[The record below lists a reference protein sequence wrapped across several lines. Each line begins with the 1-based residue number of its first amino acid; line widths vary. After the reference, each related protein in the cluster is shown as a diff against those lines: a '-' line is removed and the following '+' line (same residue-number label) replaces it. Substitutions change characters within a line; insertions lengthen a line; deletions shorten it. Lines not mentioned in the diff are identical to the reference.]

1 MKNYFKLILFAF
13 SLVVVS
19 CDKDFNSVGSDL
31 VGDEHF
37 NYEIDSLA
45 EIKAYTKATGEVQT
59 NNLPVNSLGIYKNDV
74 FGTTTASFV
83 TQVGMTVGN
92 LDYGTNVE
100 IRDVYLYVPFFVS
113 NKVTDA
119 NGDSTYELDSI
130 FSNNYNVDVDLGQL
144 SSKRFKLSVF
154 ENGYFLQ
161 NSEPNGGIQKYYSD
175 MGSLIESN
183 KKGSDSNGNSVNN
196 GNRLND
202 DADISQND
210 QFYFNKNEIKIYKK
224 KTINSNYVYV
234 DESGNELPNQS
245 DETTWVVKER
255 LSPGIYLKLNK
266 NFFYK
271 KFFDGTNPANLN
283 LANMVNNNNFRNYF
297 RGLYFKVEAIAGVEA
312 AMAMLNFSSAKLSID
327 YSSISTGSTSVSDKT
342 VRFNLGINSGNQTIS
357 LVDNNFKQSYLDN
370 GIFNPENNSSNSNY
384 GKNERLYL
392 KGGVGS
398 VVYMDLFGPDT
409 NGNNIS
415 DQLELY
421 KNKKWLINDAY
432 IEFYIDTNVMNQ
444 LNKKE
449 EPLRLYL
456 FDATNQ
462 IPLIDFTA
470 DATVNTNSKFNK
482 SIFGGTID
490 RENTSRGVK
499 YKIRI
504 TNLINNLFNSTNE
517 NYNKNLRLGLC
528 VSETISTTSNFY
540 YKNPITILGQ
550 EIKYF
555 PVGSIMSPV
564 GTVIHGPNSLDVG
577 KRLKLKIHYTEPN

>member
-59 NNLPVNSLGIYKNDV
+59 NNLSVNSLGIYKNDV

-83 TQVGMTVGN
+83 TQVGMSVGN
-92 LDYGTNVE
+92 PDYGTNVQ

-113 NKVTDA
+113 NKVTDT

-130 FSNNYNVDVDLGQL
+130 FSNNYDVDANLDQL
-144 SSKRFKLSVF
+144 SSKKFKLSVF

-161 NSEPNGGIQKYYSD
+161 NSEPNGDIQKYYSD
-175 MGSLIESN
+175 MGSLIDSN
-183 KKGSDSNGNSVNN
+183 KKGSDSNGNSINN

-202 DADISQND
+202 DVDVSQNE

-224 KTINSNYVYV
+224 NTINGNYVYV

-245 DETTWVVKER
+245 DATTWVVKER

-271 KFFDGTNPANLN
+271 KFFDSTNPANLN

-312 AMAMLNFSSAKLSID
+312 AMAMLNFSRAKLSID
-327 YSSISTGSTSVSDKT
+327 YSSISTGSTSLTDKT
-342 VRFNLGINSGNQTIS
+342 ATFNLGISSGNQTVS
-357 LVDNNFKQSYLDN
+357 LLDNNFNQSYLDN

-384 GKNERLYL
+384 GKNEKLYL

-398 VVYMDLFGPDT
+398 VVYMDLFGLDT

-415 DQLELY
+415 DQLEFY
-421 KNKKWLINDAY
+421 QNKKWLINDAY

-462 IPLIDFTA
+462 IPLIDYTA
-470 DATVNTNSKFNK
+470 DATVNTNSKLNK

-490 RENTSRGVK
+490 RKNTSRGVK

-517 NYNKNLRLGLC
+517 SYNKNLRLGLC

-540 YKNPITILGQ
+540 YKSPVSILGQ

-555 PVGSIMSPV
+555 PAGSIMSPV
-564 GTVIHGPNSLDVG
+564 GTVIHGPNSLDIG

>member
-327 YSSISTGSTSVSDKT
+327 YSSITTGNTSVSDKT

>member
-59 NNLPVNSLGIYKNDV
+59 NNLSVNSLGIYKNDV

-92 LDYGTNVE
+92 PDYGTNVQ

-113 NKVTDA
+113 NKVTDT

-130 FSNNYNVDVDLGQL
+130 FSNNYDVDANLDQL
-144 SSKRFKLSVF
+144 SSKKFKLSVF
-154 ENGYFLQ
+154 ENGYFFQ
-161 NSEPNGGIQKYYSD
+161 SSEPNGDIQKYYSD
-175 MGSLIESN
+175 MGSIIDSN

-196 GNRLND
+196 GSRLND
-202 DADISQND
+202 DTDVSQND
-210 QFYFNKNEIKIYKK
+210 QFYFDKNEIKIYKK
-224 KTINSNYVYV
+224 NTVNGNYVYV

-245 DETTWVVKER
+245 DATTWVVKER

-312 AMAMLNFSSAKLSID
+312 AMAMLNFSKAKLSID
-327 YSSISTGSTSVSDKT
+327 YSSISSGSTSVTDKT
-342 VRFNLGINSGNQTIS
+342 ATFNLGISSGNQTIS

-398 VVYMDLFGPDT
+398 VVYIDLFGPDT

-540 YKNPITILGQ
+540 YKNPVTILGQ

>member
-13 SLVVVS
+13 LLVVVS

-59 NNLPVNSLGIYKNDV
+59 NNLSVNSLGIYKNDV

-92 LDYGTNVE
+92 PDYGTNVQ

-113 NKVTDA
+113 NKVTDT

-130 FSNNYNVDVDLGQL
+130 FSNNYDVDANLDQL
-144 SSKRFKLSVF
+144 SSKKFKLSVF

-161 NSEPNGGIQKYYSD
+161 SSEPNGDIQKYYSD
-175 MGSLIESN
+175 MGSIIDSN
-183 KKGSDSNGNSVNN
+183 KKGSDSNGNSINN

-202 DADISQND
+202 DVDVSQND

-224 KTINSNYVYV
+224 NTVNGNYVYV

-245 DETTWVVKER
+245 DATTWVVKER
-255 LSPGIYLKLNK
+255 LSTGIYLKLNK

-312 AMAMLNFSSAKLSID
+312 AMAMLNFSRAKLSID
-327 YSSISTGSTSVSDKT
+327 YSSISTGSTSLTDKT
-342 VRFNLGINSGNQTIS
+342 ATFNLGISSGNQTVS
-357 LVDNNFKQSYLDN
+357 LLDNNFNQSYLDN

-384 GKNERLYL
+384 GKNEKLYL

-398 VVYMDLFGPDT
+398 VVYMDLFRPHT

-415 DQLELY
+415 DQLEFY
-421 KNKKWLINDAY
+421 QTKKWLINDAY

-482 SIFGGTID
+482 SIFGGTIE

-540 YKNPITILGQ
+540 YKNPVTILGQ

-555 PVGSIMSPV
+555 TVGSIMSPV
-564 GTVIHGPNSLDVG
+564 GTVIHGPNSLDIG

>member
-92 LDYGTNVE
+92 PDYGTNVE

-119 NGDSTYELDSI
+119 NGNSTYELDSI

-398 VVYMDLFGPDT
+398 VVYIDLFGPDT